1 MDASSL
7 GPDNLANTKDDGHIR
22 EIQILFNG
30 AENPLWFWT
39 PDSTNSDSNISK
51 GTFYYDF
58 NIPDLPSGQYLVE
71 VIAEDKNG
79 LISSARR
86 DIYIGSSVE
95 TVSLTSPETEKV
107 LDIDEVIDFKFSSS
121 DTGMKAYLEVN
132 GHIPW
137 VGNLQLSGED
147 LPADESNFTLSD
159 GAGGEVT
166 FEFDDDFSVSSSQT
180 GVAEKM
186 YVVGEGNIT
195 TTTSNYT
202 GSQYREYIIEI
213 DGDNSGPNGH
223 DTFRWSI
230 DGGLTLMILP

>member
-1 MDASSL
+1 M
-7 GPDNLANTKDDGHIR
+7 K
-22 EIQILFNG
+22 IQILFNG

-58 NIPDLPSGQYLVE
+58 NIPDLSSGQYLVE

-86 DIYIGSSVE
+86 DIYIGSPAE

-121 DTGMKAYLEVN
+121 DAGLKAYLEVN

-147 LPADESNFTLSD
+147 LPADESTFTLSD

-180 GVAEKM
+180 GAAEN
-186 YVVGEGNIT
+186 V
-195 TTTSNYT
+195 
-202 GSQYREYIIEI
+202 
-213 DGDNSGPNGH
+213 
-223 DTFRWSI
+223 
-230 DGGLTLMILP
+230 